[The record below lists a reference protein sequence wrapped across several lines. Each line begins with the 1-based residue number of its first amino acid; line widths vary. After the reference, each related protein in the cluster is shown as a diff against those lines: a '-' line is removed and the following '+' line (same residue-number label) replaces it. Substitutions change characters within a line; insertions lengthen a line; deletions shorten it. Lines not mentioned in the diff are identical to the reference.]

1 MKAYVLVSTF
11 AIVSMFGVSANA
23 QKTQDDP
30 RRVEAIKLF
39 QEGLKQHNNKME
51 AEALAT
57 YEKSYAIYPAPNT
70 LVNIGLQEKI
80 LGRRLKALRHF
91 REAMRSPL
99 LAPEGLAL
107 AKKYVAELEPS
118 FARVDLKGPS
128 GMVVSLGNEDVT
140 LPLPEPLDVEPGK
153 IVATGVMDGQPY
165 DGFATAA
172 AGQIATLRLHA
183 PKADRK
189 EEKTDY
195 WTPQHITGVALGGA
209 AVVAAGLGIGFWAS
223 HNSHVTDGKNILNA
237 NSNAC
242 GDQGSAE
249 CRNLRRAVNDQN
261 SMKTAEIVSFIA
273 AGALAVGA
281 VVLLVPW
288 QTKKEGSQVSARIVP
303 TGQGVLI
310 DGAF

>member
-11 AIVSMFGVSANA
+11 AIVSMFGVSASA

-39 QEGLKQHNNKME
+39 QEGLKQYNNKME

-80 LGRRLKALRHF
+80 LGRKLVALRHF

-118 FARVDLKGPS
+118 FARIDLKGPS

-140 LPLPEPLDVEPGK
+140 LPLPEPLDVEPGR
-153 IVATGVMDGQPY
+153 ITATGVMDGKRY
-165 DGFATAA
+165 DASATVA
-172 AGQIATLRLHA
+172 AGRVATIELHGPPGA
-183 PKADRK
+183 EGKK
-189 EEKTDY
+189 NY
-195 WTPQHITGVALGGA
+195 WTSQHVTGVALGGA
-209 AVVAAGLGIGFWAS
+209 AVVAAGLGVGFLVVRNGHAS
-223 HNSHVTDGKNILNA
+223 DAKSDANTCAPSAPTPCQSNYQSKKDSA
-237 NSNAC
+237 NSAQT
-242 GDQGSAE
+242 G
-249 CRNLRRAVNDQN
+249 
-261 SMKTAEIVSFIA
+261 EIISFA
-273 AGALAVGA
+273 AAAALAVGA
-281 VVLLVPW
+281 AVLLVPW
-288 QTKKEGSQVSARIVP
+288 QSKKEGSRVTARVVP
-303 TGQGVLI
+303 SGQGILI
-310 DGAF
+310 DGTF